1 MTHSRLFVS
10 GSSSLTLILSLSFA
24 TALSKHTFGLC
35 FSRESS
41 QSLFTDFSFLLSCLD
56 PIHDI
61 FTVIVRVLRKLAFLD
76 KLRNFGDPI
85 CLGEIR

>member
-10 GSSSLTLILSLSFA
+10 GSSSLTLVLSLFFA

-35 FSRESS
+35 FSRETS
-41 QSLFTDFSFLLSCLD
+41 QSLFTDFSFLLSRLD

-61 FTVIVRVLRKLAFLD
+61 FAVIVRVLRKLTFLD
-76 KLRNFGDPI
+76 KLRNFGDLI